1 VAFKD
6 ASNDWL
12 LRLADSLREIEIVI
26 GPVARPAVAEV
37 REQFEHAVQ
46 RRQSG
51 DVSGALELIRQA
63 MVRLANLGSELDA
76 NEGALMRAIADRFG
90 EALALGDKGTAKEA
104 VGLMRRRAGDPKDE
118 EPADW

>member
-1 VAFKD
+1 VTLSD

-12 LRLADSLREIEIVI
+12 IRLADSLREIEIVI
-26 GPVARPAVAEV
+26 GPAARPAVAEV

-46 RRQSG
+46 RRHSG

-63 MVRLANLGSELDA
+63 MARLANLGSELDA
-76 NEGALMRAIADRFG
+76 GEGALMRAIADRFG
-90 EALALGDKGTAKEA
+90 AALALGDKGAAKEA
-104 VGLMRRRAGDPKDE
+104 VGLMRRKAGDPGDE